1 MRIPGVDTGLL
12 LIALMLWAEVRMYTA
27 KMKILWV
34 LPKSSSEPPVLP
46 RIGPPLAPSVQA
58 LPIYNKV
65 EETPPKAVCP
75 PSLRGGGAEGYPS
88 GGLTDSPHTRHG
100 RPSAR

>member
-46 RIGPPLAPSVQA
+46 RIGPPLTPSIQA
-58 LPIYNKV
+58 LPIYNK
-65 EETPPKAVCP
+65 ESKPLPKAVCP
-75 PSLRGGGAEGYPS
+75 PALRGGGAEGYLS
-88 GGLTDSPHTRHG
+88 GC
-100 RPSAR
+100 

>member
-65 EETPPKAVCP
+65 EEAPPKAVCP
-75 PSLRGGGAEGYPS
+75 PALRGGGAEGYPS
-88 GGLTDSPHTRHG
+88 WGLTDSPHARHG